1 MTQPRTRLPRDPVER
16 RIAQLT
22 AAQHRHYECRR
33 MARLER
39 EVAALGDPTGP
50 SASETASRAA
60 DVRIA
65 AILKGLAG
73 LEAEI
78 GD

>member
-22 AAQHRHYECRR
+22 VAQHRHHQYRR

-39 EVAALGDPTGP
+39 EVAALGDPTAP
-50 SASETASRAA
+50 SASETASLAS

-65 AILKGLAG
+65 AILEGLAG

>member
-16 RIAQLT
+16 RIAFLT
-22 AAQHRHYECRR
+22 AAQHRHWQRQR

-39 EVAALGDPTGP
+39 EVAALSDPTTP
-50 SASETASRAA
+50 SANEMAGRASSA
-60 DVRIA
+60 RIDS
-65 AILKGLAG
+65 ILQGLAG